1 MNLDE
6 ATRKAKV
13 LIEALPFLKQFHHQ
27 YMVVKLGG
35 TPIEDEVVLDSLL
48 TDLVWLE
55 QVGVRPIL
63 VHGGGT
69 RISKAMEEAG
79 LEPEWH
85 EGRRVTDSKTMAI
98 VQREVE
104 ALNMHLVNRIL
115 ELDGAAIG
123 LVPPRHCVV
132 SGTQLDKNIGLV
144 GKPGEIDAARMLR
157 YASRGLIPVVPP
169 LSVDEDGTVY
179 NTNADDIALAIAQ
192 GMRVG
197 KLVFC
202 STVAGVCTDADDPS
216 TLIST
221 LSPAEVR
228 KLVADEIIQ
237 GGMIPKVES
246 CLAALES
253 GVDKIHIV
261 NAEIPHAL
269 LLEIFT
275 KEGIG
280 TQICSDA
287 QSSSLYPAIKTGA
300 V

>member
-1 MNLDE
+1 MRFEE
-6 ATRKAKV
+6 ATNKAKV
-13 LIEALPFLKQFHHQ
+13 LIEALPYLKQFHHH

-35 TPIEDEVVLDSLL
+35 TPIEDEQILDSLL

-55 QVGVRPIL
+55 QVGIRPIL

-69 RISKAMEEAG
+69 RISAAMEAAG
-79 LEPEWH
+79 LEPTFH
-85 EGRRVTDSKTMAI
+85 EGRRVTDEQTMEI

-104 ALNMHLVNRIL
+104 ALNMHLVNRLL

-123 LVPPRHCVV
+123 LVPPRHCIV
-132 SGTQLDKNIGLV
+132 SGTQLDKNLGLV
-144 GKPGEIDAARMLR
+144 GNPNGIDAARVVR

-169 LSVDEDGTVY
+169 LSVDRDGTVY
-179 NTNADDIALAIAQ
+179 NTNADDIALAIAT

-202 STVAGVCTDADDPS
+202 STVPGVCTDPNDPE
-216 TLIST
+216 TLISSLT
-221 LSPAEVR
+221 PAEVR
-228 KLVADEIIQ
+228 DLVNKEIIK

-246 CLAALES
+246 CLGALDK

-261 NAEIPHAL
+261 NAEMPHAL

-275 KEGIG
+275 REGVG
-280 TQICSDA
+280 TQIC
-287 QSSSLYPAIKTGA
+287 LPETER
-300 V
+300 

>member
-1 MNLDE
+1 MQLAD
-6 ATRKAKV
+6 ATAKARV
-13 LIEALPFLKQFHHQ
+13 LIEALPYLKQFHHH
-27 YMVVKLGG
+27 YVVVKLGG
-35 TPIEDEVVLDSLL
+35 APIEDEAVLDSLL

-69 RISKAMEEAG
+69 RISAAMEAAG
-79 LEPEWH
+79 IQPQWH
-85 EGRRVTDSKTMAI
+85 EGRRITDEATMAI

-104 ALNMHLVNRIL
+104 ALNMHLVNRLL

-123 LVPPRHCVV
+123 LVPPRHCIVR
-132 SGTQLDKNIGLV
+132 GRQLDAQLGLV
-144 GKPGEIDAARMLR
+144 GQPCGIDAPRLLR

-169 LSVDEDGTVY
+169 LSVDGDGSVY
-179 NTNADDIALAIAQ
+179 NTNADDIALAIAT

-202 STVAGVCTDADDPS
+202 SSVPGVCRDPEDPA
-216 TLIST
+216 TLISSLT
-221 LSPAEVR
+221 PDAVRELLAEHV
-228 KLVADEIIQ
+228 IS

-246 CLAALES
+246 CLAALTK

-261 NAEIPHAL
+261 DAQMPHAL

-275 KEGIG
+275 REGVG
-280 TQICSDA
+280 TQICASEN
-287 QSSSLYPAIKTGA
+287 SE
-300 V
+300 

>member
-1 MNLDE
+1 MDLND

-35 TPIEDEVVLDSLL
+35 TPIEDEAVLDALL

-55 QVGVRPIL
+55 QVGIRPIL

-69 RISKAMEEAG
+69 RISRAMEEAG
-79 LEPEWH
+79 LEPQWH
-85 EGRRVTDSKTMAI
+85 EGRRITDAATMAI

-115 ELDGAAIG
+115 ALGGAAIG

-132 SGTQLDKNIGLV
+132 AGTQLDVNIGLV
-144 GKPGEIDAARMLR
+144 GKPGEIDGERMLR
-157 YASRGLIPVVPP
+157 YASRGLIPVIPP
-169 LSVDEDGTVY
+169 LSVAADGTVY

-202 STVAGVCTDADDPS
+202 STVAGVCTDINDPS

-221 LSPAEVR
+221 LSPAQVR
-228 KLVADEIIQ
+228 QLVADKIIQ

-246 CLAALES
+246 CLAALAA
-253 GVDKIHIV
+253 GVNKIHIV

-280 TQICSDA
+280 TQICSDSV
-287 QSSSLYPAIKTGA
+287 SSGDLE
-300 V
+300 